1 MNFLDSVKMA
11 TSMLAGN
18 KLRTSLTM
26 LGMIIGNASVV
37 ATIGIGQGAEKL
49 ATEQLNELGP
59 KVLFVVPGTRKARR
73 ATLDLPRT
81 LVWEDAQAIAEQVPT
96 VTRVAPERN
105 QRQLINYKSENTNA
119 LLIGTTPDYPQ
130 VRSFPV
136 QKGRFINQ
144 IDLQRNKRVAVI
156 GQDIVER
163 FFKVTNPIGESIRIK
178 NISFEIVGVM
188 APKGSLIGTNLD
200 ETILIPLSTMANQ
213 IVGKTSPYGLQVSW
227 INVEAKDMDSVSAAQ
242 FQIENL
248 LRLRHKITNEDDFG
262 VETSKQ
268 MLDIVGSIA
277 NGLTVMLTFL
287 AGISLIVGGIGVM
300 NIMLVSVS
308 ERTSE
313 IGLRK
318 ALGASQS
325 DILGQFLIEAVIIAV
340 SGGVVGILT
349 GVSLV
354 TVVGLVSPLSPT
366 VSSVS
371 IIISLAVS
379 GGIGLGFGVI
389 PAQKAAKLDPIVALR
404 SSV

>member
-11 TSMLAGN
+11 TSMLAAN
-18 KLRTSLTM
+18 RLRTSLTM

-37 ATIGIGQGAEKL
+37 ATIGIGQGAERL

-73 ATLDLPRT
+73 ASFNLPKT
-81 LVWEDAQAIAEQVPT
+81 LVWEDAEAIAKQVPS
-96 VTRVAPERN
+96 VSKVAPERN
-105 QRQLINYKSENTNA
+105 QRQLINYKSENTNT
-119 LLIGTTPDYPQ
+119 LLIGTTPEYSSIRQFFVD
-130 VRSFPV
+130 R
-136 QKGRFINQ
+136 GRFINN

-163 FFKVTNPIGESIRIK
+163 FFKVADPIGESIRIK

-200 ETILIPLSTMANQ
+200 ETVFIPLTTMTNQ
-213 IVGKTSPYGLQVSW
+213 IAGKTSPYGVEVSF
-227 INVEAKDMDSVSAAQ
+227 INVEAKDVDTVSAAK

-248 LRLRHKITNEDDFG
+248 LRLRHNITNEDDFG
-262 VETSKQ
+262 VETSQQ

-277 NGLTVMLTFL
+277 GGLTVMLTCL

-340 SGGVVGILT
+340 SGGIIGILT
-349 GVSLV
+349 GVGMV
-354 TVVGLVSPLSPT
+354 TFVGMISPLSAT
-366 VSSVS
+366 ISSTS
-371 IIISLAVS
+371 IIVSLAVS

>member
-11 TSMLAGN
+11 TSMLAAN

-37 ATIGIGQGAEKL
+37 ATIGIGQGAENL

-59 KVLFVVPGTRKARR
+59 KVIFVVPGTRKARR
-73 ATLDLPRT
+73 ATLDLPKT
-81 LVWEDAQAIAEQVPT
+81 LVWEDAEAIAKQVPT
-96 VTRVAPERN
+96 VSTVAPERN
-105 QRQLINYKSENTNA
+105 QRQLINYKSENTSV
-119 LLIGTTPDYPQ
+119 LLIGTTPSYPQ

-136 QKGRFINQ
+136 EKGRFLNE

-156 GQDIVER
+156 GQDVVDR
-163 FFKVTNPIGESIRIK
+163 FFRLSNPIGESIRIK
-178 NISFEIVGVM
+178 NVPFEIIGVM
-188 APKGSLIGTNLD
+188 SPKGSLIGTNLD
-200 ETILIPLSTMANQ
+200 ETVLIPLTTMTNQ
-213 IVGKTSPYGLQVSW
+213 IVGKTSPYGTQVSW
-227 INVEAKDMDSVSAAQ
+227 INVEAKDVDSISAAK

-248 LRLRHKITNEDDFG
+248 LRLRHKITDEDDFG

-268 MLDIVGSIA
+268 MLDIVGNIA
-277 NGLTVMLTFL
+277 LGLTVMLAFL

-340 SGGVVGILT
+340 SGGVIGILT
-349 GVSLV
+349 GVGLV

-366 VSSVS
+366 ISSTS
-371 IIISLAVS
+371 ITISLAVS

-404 SSV
+404 GSV